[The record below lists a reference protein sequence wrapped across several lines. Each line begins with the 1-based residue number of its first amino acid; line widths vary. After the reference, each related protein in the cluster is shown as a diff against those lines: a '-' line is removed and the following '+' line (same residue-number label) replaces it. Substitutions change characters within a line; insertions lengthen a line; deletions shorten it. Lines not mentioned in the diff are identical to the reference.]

1 MVRKNIRFYIKPIKN
16 YYFIKN
22 FAIKDESCYNIL
34 AAEVAEWQTQGT

>member
-1 MVRKNIRFYIKPIKN
+1 MLHFELQFAEN